1 MDEKDYEIILSLYD
15 LKNMTKTSKKL
26 FITQPALTKRI
37 KKIEKHLGIQLLI
50 RSKQGVIFTPEG
62 ESIVPYIRNITNTL
76 KQMRQHI
83 DSNQGIIGGNLS
95 IGVSLNYS
103 HYRLPETL
111 KNYMQSFPNVDVS
124 IITDQSKNLYNMLEN
139 DNISIAVLRGE
150 YKWNQG
156 LIHLCTEPMCLVCS
170 NENSKR
176 PLDSYPYIGRHTD
189 SILHGKIQTW
199 LLENGLSTDNTKIWI
214 DNIDTCVEMAKHGL
228 GWSILP
234 KICLENFHG
243 YVKNL
248 YFQDGT
254 PFTRSTYILYKD
266 LYYSLPQ
273 VKLFIEYLL
282 NNERNYEK

>member
-37 KKIEKHLGIQLLI
+37 KKIEKDLGIQLLI

-62 ESIVPYIRNITNTL
+62 ETIVPYIKTMANTL

-83 DSNQGIIGGNLS
+83 DSNQGIIGGSLS

-139 DNISIAVLRGE
+139 DEISIAVLRGE

-156 LIHLCTEPMCLVCS
+156 LIHLCKEPMCLVCS
-170 NENSKR
+170 TENSKR

-228 GWSILP
+228 GWAILP

-248 YFQDGT
+248 YFADGT

-282 NNERNYEK
+282 KNERNYEK